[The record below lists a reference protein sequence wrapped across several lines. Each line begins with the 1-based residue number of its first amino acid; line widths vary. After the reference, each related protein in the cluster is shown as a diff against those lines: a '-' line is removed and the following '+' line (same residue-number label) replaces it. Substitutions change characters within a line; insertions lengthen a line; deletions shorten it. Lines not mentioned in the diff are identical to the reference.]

1 MSELSSV
8 LAKLFHSA
16 IIPYN
21 PQDLLGRGRQ
31 AGLLESGVGGDGGG
45 RSPLSGGGVTSGG
58 TTARV
63 GRRCTPVWCTRNGS
77 KRAGVVEERADARAR
92 MREASKGWL
101 ERRRGAGGARAG
113 APVTA
118 RYGSLG
124 DRCRYRVAVSPESVA
139 RSSLT
144 SFARS
149 RRPGEWKVV
158 PLPLA
163 LAARSLTGAFTR
175 SRHYHRRRG
184 ATGRDDSRAALKEFD
199 RPCQTWRHRHLGGRY
214 PGSLVTWRNGS
225 RRGYMGV

>member
-144 SFARS
+144 SLARS
-149 RRPGEWKVV
+149 RRPGGMESGPPSP
-158 PLPLA
+158 PLPSPLDRSP
-163 LAARSLTGAFTR
+163 ARSRA
-175 SRHYHRRRG
+175 
-184 ATGRDDSRAALKEFD
+184 RDIIIGD
-199 RPCQTWRHRHLGGRY
+199 GGR
-214 PGSLVTWRNGS
+214 PAAMIRA
-225 RRGYMGV
+225 RR